1 MGRIDGIRPEPT
13 YELTIADC
21 GKVLHD
27 CAIGDSIAVNGA
39 CLTVTEFDAKEG
51 WFKVGLGGSFQWS
64 KHMAWDLTQLAIHA
78 APETLS
84 RTNLGALTKQYIR
97 ASWSDFCYDDQASLA
112 KAAL

>member
-21 GKVLHD
+21 GKILHD

-51 WFKVGLGGSFQWS
+51 WFKVGLGTSSNSGSEV
-64 KHMAWDLTQLAIHA
+64 QLVY
-78 APETLS
+78 TVYLCSS
-84 RTNLGALTKQYIR
+84 RN
-97 ASWSDFCYDDQASLA
+97 S
-112 KAAL
+112 